1 MTTTTRREAPHHNT
15 LTCYTEYGCRL
26 PACVERKRLWQ
37 AESRKKQREGVWQP
51 FVDAAPVRA
60 HLLSLREHGI
70 STNRVAAATGLD
82 KATLRA
88 FVPPTGTG
96 KRRPIRYQTRPDVAA
111 KILSV
116 TAETLR
122 AHDID
127 GTGTRRRIQA
137 LAAAGWPFSR
147 LDTHLGLSAQYIGDL
162 IRRTENDLLVRAD
175 TADRVA
181 EGYENLRG
189 QKPSRHGIKPHIIR
203 RARTQAAERRWPT
216 QAYWDQFPDAIDDPH
231 FTPEYKVTQAEILAA
246 EARWLIQATGLSRAE
261 VAERLGKN
269 KSYIDRVLNQADLKA
284 AA

>member
-1 MTTTTRREAPHHNT
+1 MTTVIRRKAPHHNT

-26 PACVERKRLWQ
+26 PECVERKRLWQ
-37 AESRKKQREGVWQP
+37 VEVRRKQREGAWQP
-51 FVDAAPVRA
+51 FVDAKPVRA
-60 HLLSLREHGI
+60 HLLNLREHGI

-96 KRRPIRYQTRPDVAA
+96 KRRPIRHQTRPDVAA

-116 TAETLR
+116 TVETLR

-137 LAAAGWPFSR
+137 LAAAGWPFRR

-162 IRRTENDLLVRAD
+162 VRRTENDLLVRAD

-181 EGYENLRG
+181 EGYETLRG
-189 QKPSRHGIKPHIIR
+189 QRPSRHGIKPHIIR
-203 RARTQAAERRWPT
+203 HVRTQAAERRWPT
-216 QAYWDQFPDAIDDPH
+216 QSYWDQFPDAIDDPH
-231 FTPEYKVTQAEILAA
+231 FTPEYKVTQAEILAT
-246 EARWLIQATGLSRAE
+246 EAQWLIQATSLSRAE
-261 VAERLGKN
+261 VAERLGKD
-269 KSYIDRVLNQADLKA
+269 KSYIDRVLNQTQLKA

>member
-1 MTTTTRREAPHHNT
+1 MTTVIRRKAPHHNT

-26 PACVERKRLWQ
+26 PECVERKRLWQ
-37 AESRKKQREGVWQP
+37 VEVRRKQREGAWQP
-51 FVDAAPVRA
+51 FVDAKPVRA
-60 HLLSLREHGI
+60 HLLNLREHGI

-96 KRRPIRYQTRPDVAA
+96 KRRPIRHQTRPDVAA

-116 TAETLR
+116 TVETLR

-127 GTGTRRRIQA
+127 GTGSRRRIQA
-137 LAAAGWPFSR
+137 LAAAGWPFRR

-162 IRRTENDLLVRAD
+162 VRRTENDFLVRAD

-181 EGYENLRG
+181 EGYETLRG
-189 QKPSRHGIKPHIIR
+189 QRPSRHGIKPHIIR
-203 RARTQAAERRWPT
+203 RVRTQAAERRWPT
-216 QAYWDQFPDAIDDPH
+216 QSYWDQFPDAIDDPH
-231 FTPEYKVTQAEILAA
+231 FTPEYKVTQAEILAT
-246 EARWLIQATGLSRAE
+246 EAQWLIQATSLSRAE
-261 VAERLGKN
+261 VAERLGKD
-269 KSYIDRVLNQADLKA
+269 KSYIDRVLNQAQLKA